1 MTERSL
7 GWATC
12 APGPPKGGDIPRQFF
27 LSGWI
32 MANKIL
38 SVFIDE
44 SGDFGKY
51 DPKSPYYYVSM
62 VLHDQSVDISSEI
75 DRLEQR
81 VTNFGF
87 PHHAIHVGPIIRRE
101 KQYENDEYLIIL
113 RQEIAKLKN
122 DNKEEERQN
131 LIKVYESHP
140 IVNNYYFLLD
150 EVNNFLF
157 EIKNALE

>member
-1 MTERSL
+1 MDKIISKAQEIASL
-7 GWATC
+7 LKQE
-12 APGPPKGGDIPRQFF
+12 PLIEEF
-27 LSGWI
+27 L
-32 MANKIL
+32 K
-38 SVFIDE
+38 V
-44 SGDFGKY
+44 K
-51 DPKSPYYYVSM
+51 
-62 VLHDQSVDISSEI
+62 
-75 DRLEQR
+75 
-81 VTNFGF
+81 
-87 PHHAIHVGPIIRRE
+87 
-101 KQYENDEYLIIL
+101 KQYENDEYLITL